1 MISNELKICKGF
13 GKQDPYSLYFF
24 SLINELFLL
33 LMIYVLMILL
43 QL

>member
-13 GKQDPYSLYFF
+13 GKQDPYSLYVFF
-24 SLINELFLL
+24 PNELFLL
-33 LMIYVLMILL
+33 LMIYVLMIML